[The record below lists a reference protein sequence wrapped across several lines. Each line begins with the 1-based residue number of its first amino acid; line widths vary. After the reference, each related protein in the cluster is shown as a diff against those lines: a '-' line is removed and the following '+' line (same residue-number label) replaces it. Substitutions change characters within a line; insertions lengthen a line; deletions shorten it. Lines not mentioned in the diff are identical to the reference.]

1 MAEEEAA
8 AVASGEGASAFGCG
22 AALQLVHCVEI
33 DDVSDG
39 GELISS
45 GVCCGANVEEYEDDR
60 KSGVLA
66 SSASTD
72 SCCLFIIRPVERFQ
86 R

>member
-1 MAEEEAA
+1 MWVLCGRAVSYGEE
-8 AVASGEGASAFGCG
+8 ASAFGCG
-22 AALQLVHCVEI
+22 AARELVHCVEI

-45 GVCCGANVEEYEDDR
+45 GVCCGANVEEYEDYS

-72 SCCLFIIRPVERFQ
+72 SCCFFIIRPAERFQ